1 MKTMID
7 NVVIPRSAAPLA
19 ATLLLATLTGCAAP
33 RAATERPASI
43 SLSPVATAA
52 PAAATPA
59 SPEALPALAASSVA
73 TGGEG
78 GRRIESLQVK
88 DQDISLVVRGLAE
101 SYGLDYRIDPGVQG
115 RVTAQLRDVT
125 LTQALDALVVPSGF
139 EYQIEGTVLRITP
152 ARLLTRI
159 FPLDYVSVSRF
170 GVGTTTIQ
178 RRLGATGSM
187 PGSMGGSMGGG
198 LGGFGNSAADVIQ
211 TVTLSDLWEEIR
223 VALDGLIFETT
234 SAQGSGGAG
243 APGVSGSTGMGAT
256 APGAVSRVSEDGRRL
271 IINPLAGTVMV
282 TASPE
287 KLEEVA
293 AFLDAVT
300 GSVQRQVV
308 IEAKIVEV
316 SLDRSFEFGI
326 DWSVVS
332 SIGSVDL
339 RLDSDAGGTQLRL
352 SEPGGGGTGIN
363 VVLRAL
369 EEQGEVSVLSSPR
382 VSVLNN
388 QRATFN
394 VTTDEV
400 FFAVTRQPVFGPT
413 GATIGFNTQIEPQQV
428 AVGITLDV
436 QPQISAD
443 NTITMSVRPV
453 ITDVV
458 RVDSVRLEDGTQA
471 TAPVI
476 DRRETDTMVRARG
489 GETIVIGGL
498 MQTRTEEEQSGIP
511 GLRSIPGLGRLFG
524 GTRERT
530 TKRELVIF
538 ITPRVVAGQPVAGD

>member
-1 MKTMID
+1 MIY
-7 NVVIPRSAAPLA
+7 NIVVPRPAAPLL
-19 ATLLLATLTGCAAP
+19 ATLLLAALAGCASS

-43 SLSPVATAA
+43 SLSPVTPAAPDATASAA
-52 PAAATPA
+52 PD
-59 SPEALPALAASSVA
+59 ALPALAAASLA
-73 TGGEG
+73 TAADG

-88 DQDISLVVRGLAE
+88 DQDISLVVRGLAD

-125 LTQALDALVVPSGF
+125 LSQALDALVLPSGF
-139 EYQIEGTVLRITP
+139 DYQIEGTVLRITP
-152 ARLLTRI
+152 ARLVTRI
-159 FPLDYVSVSRF
+159 FPLDYVSVARF

-178 RRLGATGSM
+178 RRLGASGSM
-187 PGSMGGSMGGG
+187 SGSMGGSMGGG
-198 LGGFGNSAADVIQ
+198 AGGFGNAADVIQ
-211 TVTLSDLWEEIR
+211 TVTISDLWEEIR

-234 SAQGSGGAG
+234 SARGNGDGAAAGVPGSM
-243 APGVSGSTGMGAT
+243 GMGAT

-498 MQTRTEEEQSGIP
+498 MQTRTEEEQTGIP

-538 ITPRVVAGQPVAGD
+538 ITPRVVAGQPAVGE

>member
-1 MKTMID
+1 M
-7 NVVIPRSAAPLA
+7 S
-19 ATLLLATLTGCAAP
+19 
-33 RAATERPASI
+33 
-43 SLSPVATAA
+43 
-52 PAAATPA
+52 
-59 SPEALPALAASSVA
+59 
-73 TGGEG
+73 
-78 GRRIESLQVK
+78 
-88 DQDISLVVRGLAE
+88 
-101 SYGLDYRIDPGVQG
+101 
-115 RVTAQLRDVT
+115 
-125 LTQALDALVVPSGF
+125 
-139 EYQIEGTVLRITP
+139 
-152 ARLLTRI
+152 
-159 FPLDYVSVSRF
+159 
-170 GVGTTTIQ
+170 
-178 RRLGATGSM
+178 
-187 PGSMGGSMGGG
+187 GSMGGSMSGG

-243 APGVSGSTGMGAT
+243 AAAVAGSAGVGAT

-511 GLRSIPGLGRLFG
+511 GLRSIPGLGRIFG

-538 ITPRVVAGQPVAGD
+538 ITPRIVASQPAMGE